1 MNFILAGSISNSY
14 FNVIL
19 LGLILS
25 FIRAIQTIL
34 FSKIQTTKI
43 QAFWVPYW
51 VLIMTNEDSTSRL
64 IGAEVSSSHFWAQK
78 IMKLTILWSF
88 FAWPYSLK
96 ETVEI

>member
-43 QAFWVPYW
+43 QAFWVPY
-51 VLIMTNEDSTSRL
+51 
-64 IGAEVSSSHFWAQK
+64 
-78 IMKLTILWSF
+78 
-88 FAWPYSLK
+88 
-96 ETVEI
+96 